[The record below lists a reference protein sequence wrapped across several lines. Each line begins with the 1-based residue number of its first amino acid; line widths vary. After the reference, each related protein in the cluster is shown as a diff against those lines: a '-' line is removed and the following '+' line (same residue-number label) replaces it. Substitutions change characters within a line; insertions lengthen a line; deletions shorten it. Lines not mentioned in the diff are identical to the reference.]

1 MVNMTQRTAWVKDE
15 IRNLRDTGRYVPIRT
30 LESPQGARIIIA
42 GKEYINMC
50 SNNYLGLANH
60 PEVKKATIDAVEK
73 FGVGAGAVRSIAGTN
88 SLHIRLEEK
97 VAAFKHMESSLVYQ
111 GGLLANLGTIPV
123 LVGKD
128 DIVFSEE
135 LNHASIIDGVRLS
148 SATRIVYKH
157 LDTEDLR
164 TKLKNQRKDG
174 KRALIITDGVFSMD
188 GDIAPL
194 DRITELGEEFDA
206 MVYVDDAHGEGVLGK
221 NGRGIVDHFGLAG
234 RVDIEMGTYNVLEA
248 GLKKK
253 LSKIMI
259 PSTIGVFGKETPK
272 RDVPVDTV
280 TKPRTM
286 YGVTKVATEILGSYY
301 FYRFGLDV
309 RGLRFP
315 GLISYS
321 AMPGGGTTDYSVEM
335 FHYAIADKKYTCF
348 LKEDTM
354 LPMMYMP
361 DAINAFLQ
369 LYETDISTLTHHT
382 DYNISAFSF
391 TPKDLENAIQK
402 RIPEFAVEYAPDFR
416 QSIADSWPETIDH
429 SEASKDWGFSFKYDL
444 KKMVDDMITNLR
456 KLKRIEIKNQA

>member
-1 MVNMTQRTAWVKDE
+1 MTERTAWIKDE
-15 IRNLRDTGRYVPIRT
+15 IKNLRETGRYVPIRT

-42 GKEYINMC
+42 DKEYINMC

-60 PEVKKATIDAVEK
+60 PEVRKATIEAVEK

-97 VAAFKHMESSLVYQ
+97 MATFKHMESSLVYQ

-128 DIVFSEE
+128 DVVFSEE

-174 KRALIITDGVFSMD
+174 KRALIVTDGVFSMD

-234 RVDIEMGTYNVLEA
+234 RVDVEMGTFSKAMGTMGGFVAGSSDLIDYTKQRSRPFLFSSALNPGDTASVLKSIEIMERDDSL
-248 GLKKK
+248 LKKLWDNSRMLK
-253 LSKIMI
+253 DSLSKIGYNIGSSKTPITPVIVGDEKKTMDLSGELFSKYSI
-259 PSTIGVFGKETPK
+259 FASPIVFPTVAKGMARIRLMPSALHSSEDI
-272 RDVPVDTV
+272 
-280 TKPRTM
+280 
-286 YGVTKVATEILGSYY
+286 
-301 FYRFGLDV
+301 
-309 RGLRFP
+309 
-315 GLISYS
+315 
-321 AMPGGGTTDYSVEM
+321 GTTVDAFEK
-335 FHYAIADKKYTCF
+335 AGKA
-348 LKEDTM
+348 LK
-354 LPMMYMP
+354 
-361 DAINAFLQ
+361 I
-369 LYETDISTLTHHT
+369 
-382 DYNISAFSF
+382 
-391 TPKDLENAIQK
+391 
-402 RIPEFAVEYAPDFR
+402 
-416 QSIADSWPETIDH
+416 
-429 SEASKDWGFSFKYDL
+429 
-444 KKMVDDMITNLR
+444 
-456 KLKRIEIKNQA
+456 IK